1 MRFLRIDAGVRSLCG
16 VVALSVLLAG
26 CGGVSEFAGSI
37 NPFSKDKRL
46 PGERQPVFDGA
57 DPAVVASG
65 KAATIGPATGGQEW
79 PSAGGSLT
87 NDAGN
92 QAVSVTGT
100 RVWRANIGATGGGLT
115 TDALRASA
123 RPVSSAGRV
132 FIYKPNGDV
141 VALSTNGGRLWVKS
155 LRPEGERDVA
165 PGGGVA
171 VSGGR
176 VYAATAYRQV
186 AALDAA
192 SGQVL
197 WTADLNTPARGAPAV
212 GQGHLFIVTQSNEVV
227 ALKLED
233 GSQAWS
239 YQGIE
244 EVGGILSAADPAISG
259 NQVVV
264 PFSSGEVMALN
275 IKTGEPEWVDG
286 VTRGFRTQALSGLAD
301 VSASP
306 VIAGDTVY
314 ATGVAG
320 RTIAA
325 SLKTGT
331 RIWGTDLGS
340 VHTPI
345 VSGNALFLVD
355 LEDRMVALDRKTG
368 KTLWST
374 VLPRPEKKKRRRNWA
389 GPILANGALIAF
401 SNDGRFAAVDAASGQ
416 IILTKDVNTKVYVT
430 PIVAG
435 GRIVVLD
442 GDRAVAAFN

>member
-1 MRFLRIDAGVRSLCG
+1 MRSLRIDAGMRGFCG
-16 VVALSVLLAG
+16 VLALSVLLAG
-26 CGGVSEFAGSI
+26 CGGVSDLAGSI
-37 NPFSKDKRL
+37 NPFSREKKL
-46 PGERQPVFDGA
+46 SGERQPVFDGA
-57 DPAVVASG
+57 DPATVATARPASV
-65 KAATIGPATGGQEW
+65 GPASGGQEW
-79 PSAGGSLT
+79 PSAGGGLA
-87 NDAGN
+87 NDPGN
-92 QAVSVTGT
+92 QAISVTGA
-100 RVWRANIGATGGGLT
+100 RVWRSNIGATGGGLT

-123 RPVSSAGRV
+123 RPVSAGGRI

-141 VALSTNGGRLWVKS
+141 VALSTNGGRQWVKN

-186 AALDAA
+186 AALDAG

-197 WTADLNTPARGAPAV
+197 WTADLSTPARGAPAV
-212 GQGHLFIVTQSNEVV
+212 GQGHLVVVTQSNEVI

-244 EVGGILSAADPAISG
+244 EIGGILSAADPAIAG

-264 PFSSGEVMALN
+264 PFSSGEIMSLD
-275 IKTGEPEWVDG
+275 IKSGEPQWADG

-306 VIAGDTVY
+306 VISGDTVY

-320 RTIAA
+320 RTVAA

-340 VHTPI
+340 VHTPV
-345 VSGNALFLVD
+345 VSGNALFMVD

-368 KTLWST
+368 EILWST

-389 GPILANGALIAF
+389 GPILASGALVAF
-401 SNDGRFAAVDAASGQ
+401 SSDGRFAAVDAASGQ

-435 GRIVVLD
+435 GRVIVLD